1 MPKATVIGG
10 GFGGMAAALRLRARG
25 YDVSLLDRCS
35 RLGGR
40 AQVLNV
46 TVTAMMLDPPSL
58 PHLFCLM
65 SSSSYSVSGA
75 RIILILSRWM
85 FGIDFIFTMAG
96 NLITV
101 ER

>member
-40 AQVLNV
+40 AQVFEREAIPDKFLFQNHSLFHD
-46 TVTAMMLDPPSL
+46 LD
-58 PHLFCLM
+58 
-65 SSSSYSVSGA
+65 
-75 RIILILSRWM
+75 
-85 FGIDFIFTMAG
+85 
-96 NLITV
+96 
-101 ER
+101 